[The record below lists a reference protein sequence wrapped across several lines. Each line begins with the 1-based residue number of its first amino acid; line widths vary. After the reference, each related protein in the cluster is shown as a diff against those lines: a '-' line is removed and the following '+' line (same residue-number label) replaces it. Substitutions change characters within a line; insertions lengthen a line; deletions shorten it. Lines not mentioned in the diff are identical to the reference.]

1 MKSKGLKG
9 VTVQL
14 TNSDIT
20 QTDMLTLSG
29 ESAKECVTRTR
40 VTRLSS
46 KTCRVAKYSLDPQGH
61 TGEKRQTFLAC
72 VHPEL
77 DPVIHY
83 NTLLYI
89 IICIMDVTS
98 L

>member
-1 MKSKGLKG
+1 MCDTYTSHEA
-9 VTVQL
+9 
-14 TNSDIT
+14 I
-20 QTDMLTLSG
+20 
-29 ESAKECVTRTR
+29 
-40 VTRLSS
+40 S
-46 KTCRVAKYSLDPQGH
+46 KTCLVAKYSLDPQGH